1 MSHHAQ
7 IQVIKENQF
16 ESPTQRGSI
25 IIMIEKISCNGTKS
39 QGGYRLLTSS
49 PEANCVSTAWCKSG
63 QKEKGNVGKEGGLA
77 PLLAE
82 DKKNH
87 MNMAMSHI
95 YTKSMSESWPVFD
108 EDF

>member
-16 ESPTQRGSI
+16 ESPTKRGSI
-25 IIMIEKISCNGTKS
+25 IIMIEKILCNGNKS
-39 QGGYRLLTSS
+39 QGGYLLLTSS

-82 DKKNH
+82 DKKK
-87 MNMAMSHI
+87 SHE
-95 YTKSMSESWPVFD
+95 YDYEPCLY
-108 EDF
+108 